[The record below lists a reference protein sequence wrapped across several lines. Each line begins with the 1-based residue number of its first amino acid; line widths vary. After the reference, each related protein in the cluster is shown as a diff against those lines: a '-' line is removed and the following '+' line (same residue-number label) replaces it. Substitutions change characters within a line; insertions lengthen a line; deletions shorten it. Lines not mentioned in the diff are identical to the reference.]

1 MVLFNIVFLKIVT
14 ILLNVLIGFLAA
26 KYSGVSGRSMS
37 SLLFYYIT
45 PIVFFS
51 IPASAS
57 INFKSF
63 TIGIIVFLISSL
75 LCIISFRFFKKI
87 YDDSS
92 ANLLAFSSGTANSGY
107 FMLPLASKLFDKD
120 TLGIYMIGLIGMS
133 IFESSIG
140 YYVLYKNLSS
150 FKETIIKMVKLPIL
164 ISFTLGCLFSISGL
178 TIPIFLSDF
187 LKSTKE
193 AFSLLG
199 MILVGLYLHEL
210 KKFEIDK
217 KFTIYSFI
225 SKFLIYPLVVNILIL
240 IDKYILH
247 IYSVE
252 YYNALIIVSIAPIA
266 VNSIV
271 MSSLMEQKPE
281 RAAATVLLS
290 CIFALLYVPL
300 TASLLLSNINC

>member
-1 MVLFNIVFLKIVT
+1 MFNIVFLKIVT
-14 ILLNVLIGFLAA
+14 ILMNVLIGFLAGR
-26 KYSGVSGRSMS
+26 YSGVSGRSMS

-63 TIGIIVFLISSL
+63 TIGIVVFSISSMICL
-75 LCIISFRFFKKI
+75 VSFHFLKKT

-107 FMLPLASKLFDKD
+107 FMLPLASKLFDEN

-133 IFESSIG
+133 IFESSVG
-140 YYVLYKNLSS
+140 YYVLYKNVAS
-150 FKETIIKMVKLPIL
+150 FRDTIIKMVKLPIL
-164 ISFTLGCLFSISGL
+164 ISFTLGCAFSLSGL
-178 TIPIFLSDF
+178 KIPIFLSDF
-187 LKSTKE
+187 LHSTKE

-210 KKFEIDK
+210 NKFEIDK
-217 KFTIYSFI
+217 KFTFYAFLL
-225 SKFLIYPLVVNILIL
+225 KFLIYPICINIFIL
-240 IDKYILH
+240 IDKYILG
-247 IYSVE
+247 IYSIE
-252 YYNALIIVSIAPIA
+252 YYNALQLVAIAPIA

-271 MSSLMEQKPE
+271 MSSLMDQKPE

-290 CIFALLYVPL
+290 CIFALFYIPIM
-300 TASLLLSNINC
+300 ASLLLKI